1 MFILAGCRTPV
12 GERDTSVVTVPASA
26 RADGIPTFPAREVSR
41 PRRPDSAK
49 SAPKEHS
56 HVILASALA
65 EPDAVTQAIAS
76 GDSKDVIKP
85 PAKGIGERS
94 AADSPNRTGLTLRGA
109 VETGLAQNPDLIALR
124 TQDGVSL
131 AALGVAETYPW
142 NPNFQAQYL
151 ARGNPS
157 DKGFGPG
164 TSSGQPNYQL
174 ILMHQFE
181 LAHQQRYREGNAV
194 ALLNQTRWT
203 IQQAEL
209 TNVATT
215 AQLYF
220 TALYQK
226 QVRDLSRETAA
237 LNDKLLGVVQRRFK
251 AALATVA
258 DVTAAKVAA
267 RQSRRQAKLDEAN
280 FQTALLALRRQLNLP
295 MNTTLDLTDSLPAFE
310 WLPVSESQRPAPAG
324 DPDAASVRFAE
335 ETAGLAARLAEG
347 RPDVLAASAGVAAA
361 HANVHLARASK
372 VPNLQAGPLYQTGD
386 NGVRFLGAAFQI
398 DIPVM
403 NTGEPLARQ
412 RRAELYQQA
421 VTHEQL
427 KQRAIREAATAID
440 RYERA
445 RRLAAESRVD
455 LTPFSKK
462 TPPELATIRAQF
474 QANQAT
480 ILAVFATQT
489 SLIQERQAYLAL
501 LNELAQSAAAVL
513 LATGLPPE
521 RLFRAAGAKTN

>member
-1 MFILAGCRTPV
+1 MPGLVLLLAGCQTPAGRRAV
-12 GERDTSVVTVPASA
+12 AHVPSSAAASA
-26 RADGIPTFPAREVSR
+26 DVETAQRPAREVSASKPLRDFPETPAETGR
-41 PRRPDSAK
+41 PSIDLTSAVET
-49 SAPKEHS
+49 SEPVATVSLPAN
-56 HVILASALA
+56 AS
-65 EPDAVTQAIAS
+65 D
-76 GDSKDVIKP
+76 
-85 PAKGIGERS
+85 ERS
-94 AADSPNRTGLTLRGA
+94 APAADENVPLRLTLREA
-109 VETGLAQNPDLIALR
+109 VATGLYQNPDLIALR
-124 TQDGVSL
+124 TQEGVSL
-131 AALGVAETYPW
+131 AALGVAQTYPW

-181 LAHQQRYREGNAV
+181 LAHQQRDREGNAA

-215 AQLYF
+215 TQFYF

-226 QVRDLSRETAA
+226 LVRDLSRETAA
-237 LNDKLLGVVQRRFK
+237 LNDKLLGVVQRRQK
-251 AALATVA
+251 GGLATVA

-295 MNTTLDLTDSLPAFE
+295 IDTTLDLTDSLAAFE
-310 WLPVSESQRPAPAG
+310 WLPVGDSQK
-324 DPDAASVRFAE
+324 AAD
-335 ETAGLAARLAEG
+335 LAARLAEG
-347 RPDVLAASAGVAAA
+347 RPDVLAASAGVTAA

-372 VPNLQAGPLYQTGD
+372 IPNLQAGPMYQTGD
-386 NGVRFLGAAFQI
+386 NGVRFAGVAFQI
-398 DIPVM
+398 DIPVL

-421 VTHEQL
+421 VTYEQL
-427 KQRAIREAATAID
+427 KQRATREAATAID

-462 TPPELATIRAQF
+462 SPPELTTVRKQF
-474 QANQAT
+474 LAGQAT
-480 ILAVFATQT
+480 ILTVFATET

-501 LNELAQSAAAVL
+501 LNELAQSAAAVV
-513 LATGLPPE
+513 LATGLPPQ
-521 RLFRAAGAKTN
+521 RLVRAAAPNTN